1 MGTSSPY
8 KITVIAATCF
18 YYQVPIFQVLSADPR
33 IDLTVYFCSDEGVS
47 GKDVKT
53 AYGVDETWTGEGE
66 LLKGYK
72 FKFLRNFSPGGSY
85 LKSLVG
91 LANFGV
97 WNEISRERPDAVV
110 VTSWMN
116 PTWWL
121 TYLAC
126 LKFKVPIFF
135 MTDANFYTE
144 DSKGPL
150 KKWLK
155 QRLLGDL
162 IFPIASGFLYAGTAN
177 RQLYEYYRVPGEKLF
192 PFAYSWGYDAI
203 LEKSKKLLSR
213 RAALRIQY
221 GLSEDAIV
229 ILYCGRLTSE
239 KGTIDLLEA
248 YRLVSHP
255 RKALVIVGDGILRER
270 LQQFAKNHNI
280 DSIHFLGFKRRDEIG
295 EFYALADFLVL
306 PSHKETWGIV
316 INEALCFGLP
326 VIVSDQVG
334 AGVDLVIPEENGHV
348 FPAGDVAALTDRIN
362 KLIELPIETRKK
374 MGEKSRETILKWND
388 RDLAKL
394 IGNCLDAIYKVE
406 M

>member
-1 MGTSSPY
+1 MGNSRSY
-8 KITVIAATCF
+8 KVTVIAPTCF
-18 YYQVPIFQVLSADPR
+18 YYQVPIFQALSAGAK

-53 AYGVDETWTGEGE
+53 AYGVDETWTGEEE
-66 LLKGYK
+66 LLKGYR

-85 LKSLVG
+85 LNSFVG

-97 WNEISRERPDAVV
+97 WNEIRRERPDAVV

-135 MTDANFYTE
+135 MTDANFYAE
-144 DSKGPL
+144 DSQSPL
-150 KKWLK
+150 KKWFK
-155 QRLLGDL
+155 QRFLGDL

-177 RQLYEYYRVPGEKLF
+177 RQLYDYYGVPDEKLF

-203 LEKSKKLLSR
+203 VEESKKLLSQ
-213 RAALRIQY
+213 RAALRKQY
-221 GLSEDAIV
+221 DLPEDAIV
-229 ILYCGRLTSE
+229 ILYCGRLSSE
-239 KGTIDLLEA
+239 KGTMDLIEA
-248 YRLVSHP
+248 YQSVSHP
-255 RKALVIVGDGILRER
+255 RKALVIVGDGILRNR
-270 LQQFAKNHNI
+270 MQQFAESHNI

-295 EFYALADFLVL
+295 QFYALADFLVL

-334 AGVDLVIPEENGHV
+334 AGVDLVVPEQNGHI
-348 FPAGDVAALTDRIN
+348 FPAGDVAALTDRMN
-362 KLIELPIETRKK
+362 KLMELPVENRKK
-374 MGEKSRETILKWND
+374 MGEKSREMILKWSD

-394 IGNCLDAIYKVE
+394 IGDYLDTIYQART
-406 M
+406 